1 MVCQTL
7 SFNRWLISTGLG
19 ICFIVTACIRPT
31 DTPSVLPTCVSS
43 PNVNPYTP
51 QAITQG
57 VKDIY
62 QKSFTDLGNARQ
74 EALFQLGQNMEH
86 WSARIDVVNDD
97 AHMVRIMVTYLDPV
111 LIQYIVLN
119 HLINDPNYLLNTVN
133 SPMNLTSFEFEIN
146 SRLEQLSVRNEML
159 FIVTITSP
167 FYRRQAYNST
177 DLTVK
182 LAIDQMTLSSAS
194 NMQVK
199 PTHFDRILNES
210 MDITQ
215 GPVSGVVGYP
225 LEVLLKEDQC
235 TLIID
240 QWTNT
245 LTLDMPLITLGS
257 NAYPQKFW
265 DIPYRSL
272 IMQTDIHPTP
282 TNNPYALGNPIN
294 KLSEPPTPSWT
305 PIPGFDN
312 VNWQVYWEEMGRYIW
327 DLVITQSHR

>member
-1 MVCQTL
+1 MVCQI
-7 SFNRWLISTGLG
+7 SFFKRWLISAGLG
-19 ICFIVTACIRPT
+19 VCLVVTACLPST

-43 PNVNPYTP
+43 PNVNPYT
-51 QAITQG
+51 AHEITQG
-57 VKDIY
+57 VEDIY
-62 QKSFTDLGNARQ
+62 QNSFTDLGNARQ

-86 WSARIDVVNDD
+86 WSARIDVVNDA
-97 AHMVRIMVTYLDPV
+97 AHMVRIIVTYLDPV

-133 SPMNLTSFEFEIN
+133 SPMNLTSFKFEIN
-146 SRLEQLSVRNEML
+146 SRLKQLSVRNEML

-167 FYRRQAYNST
+167 FYRGQAYNST

-215 GPVSGVVGYP
+215 GPVSGIVGYP
-225 LEVLLKEDQC
+225 IEVLLKEDQC

-257 NAYPQKFW
+257 NPYPQKFW
-265 DIPYRSL
+265 NIPYRSL
-272 IMQTDIHPTP
+272 IMQTDIHSTP
-282 TNNPYALGNPIN
+282 THNPYALSNPIN

-305 PIPGFDN
+305 PNPGFDN
-312 VNWQVYWEEMGRYIW
+312 TNWQIYWEEMGRYIW
-327 DLVITQSHR
+327 DLVITQSHQ